1 MAEGG
6 GERITANMPPLVAIP
21 TTAGTG
27 SEVGRGSVVVMADGR
42 KLGLISPH
50 LMPSVAICDPDLTLG
65 LPPSL
70 TAATGAAGAAPA
82 RYPGPAGGGQPTD
95 RK

>member
-1 MAEGG
+1 M
-6 GERITANMPPLVAIP
+6 
-21 TTAGTG
+21 
-27 SEVGRGSVVVMADGR
+27 SRGSVVVMADGR

-70 TAATGAAGAAPA
+70 TAATGLDAMSHCMETCKCRGPLSSSSDVLTTRCWLDRPLSRHQPA
-82 RYPGPAGGGQPTD
+82 R
-95 RK
+95 